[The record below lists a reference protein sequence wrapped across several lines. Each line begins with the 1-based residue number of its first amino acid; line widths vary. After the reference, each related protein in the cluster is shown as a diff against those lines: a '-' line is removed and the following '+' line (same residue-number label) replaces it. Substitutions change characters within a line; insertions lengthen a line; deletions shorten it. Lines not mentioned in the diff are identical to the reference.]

1 MCFRGGRS
9 NPGAILVKTLL
20 GAVNH
25 KDFFMDC
32 FNHRENALAT
42 LTAIVGGGF
51 ATTIY
56 KKFVG
61 IHQPKGEDHSP
72 SVNAYK
78 KKPWG
83 SRL

>member
-42 LTAIVGGGF
+42 LTVIVGGGF
-51 ATTIY
+51 ATTY
-56 KKFVG
+56 
-61 IHQPKGEDHSP
+61 
-72 SVNAYK
+72 Y
-78 KKPWG
+78 
-83 SRL
+83 